1 MGVSRNIHLEES
13 RNKVTKITE
22 GSLDRMPRSAAKRLR
37 PGLRP
42 EVEVEFLECMGD
54 MGYEAHLASPMM
66 GQMLFELFVGG
77 WGAKTRQLKRRKARD
92 V

>member
-1 MGVSRNIHLEES
+1 MPVDES
-13 RNKVTKITE
+13 YKVTKITE
-22 GSLDRMPRSAAKRLR
+22 GSLDRMSRPAAKRLR

-42 EVEVEFLECMGD
+42 EVEAEFLECMGD

-66 GQMLFELFVGG
+66 RQMLFELFVGG
-77 WGAKTRQLKRRKARD
+77 WGAKTRQLKRKRASN